1 MEFHLL
7 GPIEAAAAD
16 GRPVDLGPARQR
28 SVLAALLL
36 DGGRAVPTAQLVHR
50 VWGHAAPQRATET
63 LYSYLSRLRRTLA
76 GSQATLHRS
85 PDGYEL
91 AVGPAGS
98 VDVHRFR
105 LLLTRARAATT
116 TTDAAAAGLF
126 REALAL
132 WRGLPFPG
140 VDTPWFNGV
149 RDALAKEL
157 FAAELDSA
165 DVRLRLGDHAA
176 LLTGLA
182 ARSAAHPLDERL
194 AAQYMTA
201 LYRCGRPADALD
213 HYRRIRR
220 LLAEELGIDP
230 GRPLQQV
237 HQAVLGGDPELS
249 VPEPAGA
256 APVRRPESAPPAW
269 LAQCQLPPDVRGF
282 AGRTDLVA
290 RLAELLECRD
300 AAPVVVSGSPGVGKS
315 ALAVHLGHRLR
326 RAFPDGQWYVRLQGT
341 RERPRDP
348 ADVLA
353 ALLRASGE
361 DAAAIP
367 ESLEDRA
374 GAFRGRAA
382 DRRVLLVLDDAAD
395 AEQVRPLLPGT
406 AGVAVLV
413 TSRSDLRGL
422 TASHAAHPVPL
433 DVLRP
438 GEAGDLLAGIL
449 GERRVAAEPAA
460 AARLAELCAR
470 LPLALRI
477 AAANL
482 AARPGRSLE
491 AYADELAGD
500 GRLAKLSIAG
510 DREAAVRTA
519 FDHSYAALEPAA
531 ARLFGLL
538 GLHPGPDFTAASAAA
553 LLGCPPAAAEE
564 PLDRLATAG
573 LVQHTGADRFQF
585 HDLLR
590 LYAAE
595 RAAAD
600 PGHEAAWRRLCDWY
614 LTSTD
619 AATAVD
625 FSGLAQLPRPRQPS
639 GRFRAGPQAL
649 TWLDAERANLVAVV
663 NRAATAGPYA
673 IAWQLADQLRMFFFY
688 RRHQPEWQATVTA
701 ALRAAE
707 EHGDVLARGAMYHGL
722 GLLRQ
727 STGDS
732 GAALAALHRAL
743 DDYRA
748 TGHQRGEAAILSNLA
763 VHAGQHGEMRRALHW
778 QEQGMEVLRSL
789 DMPVQLA
796 NSLNTLG
803 LIHVYLGQLGSGLA
817 CTTESIKVCL
827 HHRQPPRAIS
837 PLINRSLVHHHLG
850 RYEEALADATEALR
864 LCREHRE
871 RHNKADAYEAVARA
885 HLGRRRPDLAGPHAE
900 RALRTAREGGD
911 PTEEADALITLARL
925 HRMRGDLTRAADH
938 LTAALALTRRCA
950 FRHQEAEAHAAL
962 ALLRLDTGDAATATD
977 HAELAL
983 ATARELDLPLTA
995 HHALT
1000 ALAAIAHATH
1010 TPGKAALH
1018 TAEAHR
1024 IEERTGYHPPPNPSP
1039 GTGGSAV
1046 LVRGGVITRD

>member
-7 GPIEAAAAD
+7 GRIEAVAAD

-36 DGGRAVPTAQLVHR
+36 DAGRAVPTAQLVHR
-50 VWGHAAPQRATET
+50 VWGYTAPQRATET
-63 LYSYLSRLRRTLA
+63 LYSYLSRLRRALT
-76 GSQATLHRS
+76 GSQAALARS
-85 PDGYEL
+85 ADGYEL
-91 AVGPAGS
+91 TVGPADS

-105 LLLTRARAATT
+105 LLLTRARAATAT
-116 TTDAAAAGLF
+116 ADGGAGADAGAGAAELF

-149 RDALAKEL
+149 REALTKEL
-157 FAAELDSA
+157 LAAELDCA

-176 LLTGLA
+176 LLTELA

-230 GRPLQQV
+230 GRRLQQV

-249 VPEPAGA
+249 VPESARA
-256 APVRRPESAPPAW
+256 APARRPESTPPAW
-269 LAQCQLPPDVRGF
+269 LSQCQLPPAVRGF
-282 AGRTDLVA
+282 AGRTDLVT
-290 RLAELLECRD
+290 RLAELLESPD

-326 RAFPDGQWYVRLQGT
+326 QAFPDGQWYVRLQGT

-353 ALLRASGE
+353 GLLRVSGE
-361 DAAAIP
+361 DAAAVP

-374 GAFRGRAA
+374 GAFRGRVA

-477 AAANL
+477 GAANL

-600 PGHEAAWRRLCDWY
+600 PDAEAAWRRLCAWY
-614 LTSTD
+614 LDSVD
-619 AATAVD
+619 AATAFD
-625 FSGLAQLPRPRQPS
+625 FAGFPQLPRRRRTS
-639 GRFRAGPQAL
+639 AGFRTGAQAL
-649 TWLDAERANLVAVV
+649 TWLDAERANIVAVV
-663 NRAATAGPYA
+663 GRAAASGPYE
-673 IAWQLADQLRMFFFY
+673 IAWQLTDQLRMFFY
-688 RRHQPEWQATVTA
+688 YCGHQPEWDAAATA
-701 ALRAAE
+701 GLRAAAE
-707 EHGDVLARGAMYHGL
+707 CGEVAARGAMYHSL

-732 GAALAALHRAL
+732 DAALEALHRAR

-748 TGHQRGEAAILSNLA
+748 SGLATGEAAILGNLS
-763 VHAGQHGEMRRALHW
+763 VHAGQRGEMREALRFQEAGIEVIRGLDKPLQLGRALNI
-778 QEQGMEVLRSL
+778 V
-789 DMPVQLA
+789 
-796 NSLNTLG
+796 G
-803 LIHVYLGQLGSGLA
+803 LIHAYLGELDRGLDR
-817 CTTESIKVCL
+817 TTEAIELCL
-827 HHRQPPRAIS
+827 RRGQPPRTIA
-837 PLINRSLVHHHLG
+837 PLINRALIHSYLG
-850 RYEEALADATEALR
+850 RYEEALADAAGALR
-864 LCREHRE
+864 LSREHRA
-871 RHNKADAYEAVARA
+871 RKHDAGAHGALAGA
-885 HLGRRRPDLAGPHAE
+885 HLGRGRPDLAESHAE
-900 RALRTAREGGD
+900 QALRAAREVGD
-911 PTEEADALITLARL
+911 PSQEVDALIALATVQGL
-925 HRMRGDLTRAADH
+925 GGHLTPATDH
-938 LTAALALTRRCA
+938 LTAALAVTRRCG
-950 FRHQEAEAHAAL
+950 FRHQQAEAHAAL
-962 ALLRLDTGDAATATD
+962 APLHLARGEVATAAD

-995 HHALT
+995 HRALT
-1000 ALAAIAHATH
+1000 ALAATAHAANA
-1010 TPGKAALH
+1010 PDRAARH

-1024 IEERTGYHPPPNPSP
+1024 IEQQTGYHPPPNP
-1039 GTGGSAV
+1039 
-1046 LVRGGVITRD
+1046 

>member
-1 MEFHLL
+1 MEFQLL
-7 GPIEAAAAD
+7 GGIEAVADD

-28 SVLAALLL
+28 SVLAALLV
-36 DGGRAVPTAQLVHR
+36 DAGRAVPTEQLIHR
-50 VWGHAAPQRATET
+50 VWGFAAPQRARET

-76 GSQATLHRS
+76 GSPATLARGS
-85 PDGYEL
+85 DGYEL
-91 AVGPAGS
+91 AVAAGA
-98 VDVHRFR
+98 VDLHRFR
-105 LLLTRARAATT
+105 LLLTRGRAAKDDTG
-116 TTDAAAAGLF
+116 AADLF

-132 WRGLPFPG
+132 WRGVPFPG
-140 VDTPWFNGV
+140 IDTPWFNGL
-149 RDALAKEL
+149 RDGLGKEL
-157 FAAELDSA
+157 LAAELDCA

-176 LLTGLA
+176 LLTALA
-182 ARSAAHPLDERL
+182 ERIAAHPLDERL

-201 LYRCGRPADALD
+201 LYRCGRPADALA
-213 HYRRIRR
+213 HYRRVRG

-230 GRPLQQV
+230 GQRLQQL

-249 VPEPAGA
+249 LPESSGPESSGPESSGPKSARA
-256 APVRRPESAPPAW
+256 AAVRRPSPARPAPPAW
-269 LAQCQLPPDVRGF
+269 SVQCQLPPAVRGF
-282 AGRTDLVA
+282 AGRTDLVD
-290 RLAELLECRD
+290 RLAELLVSPD
-300 AAPVVVSGSPGVGKS
+300 AAPVVVSGSPGVGKT

-326 RAFPDGQWYVRLQGT
+326 QAFPDGQWYVRLQGT
-341 RERPRDP
+341 RERPRRP

-353 ALLRASGE
+353 GLLRVSGE

-367 ESLEDRA
+367 ESPEDRA
-374 GAFRGRAA
+374 GAFRGRVA

-395 AEQVRPLLPGT
+395 AEQIRPLLPGT

-438 GEAGDLLAGIL
+438 GEANDLLAGIL

-477 AAANL
+477 GAANL
-482 AARPGRSLE
+482 AARPGRSLG
-491 AYADELAGD
+491 AYADELADD
-500 GRLAKLSIAG
+500 GRLAKLSISG

-553 LLGCPPAAAEE
+553 LLGCAPADAEE

-573 LVQHTGADRFQF
+573 LVQHTGADRFLF

-600 PGHEAAWRRLCDWY
+600 PDGPAAWRRLCDWY
-614 LTSTD
+614 LASAD
-619 AATAVD
+619 AATA
-625 FSGLAQLPRPRQPS
+625 FSYSGLAQLPRPRHTS
-639 GRFRAGPQAL
+639 GRFRDGPQAL

-663 NRAATAGPYA
+663 IRAAAAGPYE
-673 IAWQLADQLRMFFFY
+673 IAWQLVDQLRMFFFY
-688 RRHQPEWQATVTA
+688 RRHQPEWQATATA

-707 EHGDVLARGAMYHGL
+707 EHGEVHARAAMYHSL

-732 GAALAALHRAL
+732 DAALEALHRAL
-743 DDYRA
+743 DAYREA
-748 TGHQRGEAAILSNLA
+748 GEQRGEAAILSNLA
-763 VHAGQHGEMRRALHW
+763 VHAGQRGEMHRARHC
-778 QEQGMEVLRSL
+778 QELGLEVLRSL

-803 LIHVYLGQLGSGLA
+803 LIHFYLGQLSRGLA
-817 CTTESIKVCL
+817 CTTESIEVSL
-827 HHRQPPRAIS
+827 HQGQPSRAIS

-850 RYEEALADATEALR
+850 RHEEALADATEALR

-871 RHNKADAYEAVARA
+871 RHNEADAHEAAARA
-885 HLGRRRPDLAGPHAE
+885 HLGSGSTDLAEPHAE
-900 RALRTAREGGD
+900 QALRTAREVGD
-911 PTEEADALITLARL
+911 PTEETDALITLASL
-925 HRMRGDLTRAADH
+925 HRMRGHTVPATDH
-938 LTAALALTRRCA
+938 LTAALAITRRYG
-950 FRHQEAEAHAAL
+950 FRHQRAEAHAAL
-962 ALLRLDTGDAATATD
+962 APLRLAAGEVAAATD

-983 ATARELDLPLTA
+983 ATARELDLPLTEHRA
-995 HHALT
+995 QT
-1000 ALAAIAHATH
+1000 ALAAIARAANA
-1010 TPGKAALH
+1010 PDKAAGH
-1018 TAEAHR
+1018 TAEARR
-1024 IEERTGYHPPPNPSP
+1024 IERETGYRPGPN
-1039 GTGGSAV
+1039 A
-1046 LVRGGVITRD
+1046 

>member
-7 GPIEAAAAD
+7 GGIEAVAAD

-36 DGGRAVPTAQLVHR
+36 DEGRAVPTAQLVHR
-50 VWGHAAPQRATET
+50 VWGYTAPQRARET
-63 LYSYLSRLRRTLA
+63 LYSYLSRLRRTLS
-76 GSQATLHRS
+76 GSQATLARS

-91 AVGPAGS
+91 AVGAADS

-105 LLLTRARAATT
+105 LLLTRARAATD
-116 TTDAAAAGLF
+116 DAGAADLF

-132 WRGLPFPG
+132 WRGVPCPG

-157 FAAELDSA
+157 LAAELDGA

-176 LLTGLA
+176 LLTVLA
-182 ARSAAHPLDERL
+182 ERSAAHPLDERL

-201 LYRCGRPADALD
+201 LHRCGRPADALD

-230 GRPLQQV
+230 GRHLQQV
-237 HQAVLGGDPELS
+237 HQTVLGGDPEPS
-249 VPEPAGA
+249 VPESAGTA
-256 APVRRPESAPPAW
+256 SARRPASAPPAW
-269 LAQCQLPPDVRGF
+269 LAQCQLPPAVRGF

-290 RLAELLECRD
+290 RLAELLESPD

-326 RAFPDGQWYVRLQGT
+326 QAFPDGQWYVRLQGT

-353 ALLRASGE
+353 GLLRVSGE
-361 DAAAIP
+361 DAAAVP

-374 GAFRGRAA
+374 GAFRGRVA

-438 GEAGDLLAGIL
+438 GEANDLLAGIL
-449 GERRVAAEPAA
+449 GEQRVAAEPAA
-460 AARLAELCAR
+460 AERLAELCAR

-491 AYADELAGD
+491 AYADELADD

-531 ARLFGLL
+531 ARLFSLL

-553 LLGCPPAAAEE
+553 LLGCAPAAAQE

-614 LTSTD
+614 LASAD
-619 AATAVD
+619 AATAVN
-625 FSGLAQLPRPRQPS
+625 FSGLAQLPRPRQTS
-639 GRFRAGPQAL
+639 GRFRDGPQAL
-649 TWLDAERANLVAVV
+649 TWLDEERANLVAVV
-663 NRAATAGPYA
+663 TRAAAAGPYE

-688 RRHQPEWQATVTA
+688 RRHQPEWLATATA

-707 EHGDVLARGAMYHGL
+707 EHGEVLARGAMYHSL

-727 STGDS
+727 STGDPD
-732 GAALAALHRAL
+732 AALEALLRAL
-743 DDYRA
+743 DDYRL
-748 TGHQRGEAAILSNLA
+748 TGRRRGEAAILSNLA

-778 QEQGMEVLRSL
+778 QDLGMEVLRSL
-789 DMPVQLA
+789 DLPVQLGS
-796 NSLNTLG
+796 SLNTLG
-803 LIHVYLGQLGSGLA
+803 LIHIYLGQLERGLA
-817 CTTESIKVCL
+817 CTTESIEICL
-827 HHRQPPRAIS
+827 RHGQASRATS
-837 PLINRSLVHHHLG
+837 PLINRSLALHHLG
-850 RYEEALADATEALR
+850 RYEEALADAREALR
-864 LCREHRE
+864 LCRKHRE
-871 RHNKADAYEAVARA
+871 RHNEADAHEAVARA
-885 HLGRRRPDLAGPHAE
+885 HLGKGCPDIAEPHAE
-900 RALRTAREGGD
+900 QALRTAREVGD

-925 HRMRGDLTRAADH
+925 HRLRGDPTRAADH
-938 LTAALALTRRCA
+938 LTAALAITRRCD
-950 FRHQEAEAHAAL
+950 FRHQEAEVHAAL
-962 ALLRLDTGDAATATD
+962 APLHLATGEVATAAD

-995 HHALT
+995 HRALT
-1000 ALAAIAHATH
+1000 ALAAIAHATNA
-1010 TPGKAALH
+1010 PDRAADH

-1024 IEERTGYHPPPNPSP
+1024 IERETGYHPNPN
-1039 GTGGSAV
+1039 A
-1046 LVRGGVITRD
+1046 

>member
-7 GPIEAAAAD
+7 GGIEAVAAD

-36 DGGRAVPTAQLVHR
+36 DTGRAVPTGQLVHR

-63 LYSYLSRLRRTLA
+63 LYSYLSRLRRTLT
-76 GSQATLHRS
+76 GSQTTLARS

-91 AVGPAGS
+91 AIGPADS

-105 LLLTRARAATT
+105 RLLTRARARAATA
-116 TTDAAAAGLF
+116 TDDAGAAGLF

-140 VDTPWFNGV
+140 VDTPWFNGA
-149 RDALAKEL
+149 REALAKESL
-157 FAAELDSA
+157 AAELDCA

-176 LLTGLA
+176 LLTELA

-201 LYRCGRPADALD
+201 LYRCGRAADALD
-213 HYRRIRR
+213 HYRRVRR

-249 VPEPAGA
+249 VPESARA
-256 APVRRPESAPPAW
+256 DSVRRPESAPPVW
-269 LAQCQLPPDVRGF
+269 LTQCQLPPAVRGF

-290 RLAELLECRD
+290 RLGELLESPD

-326 RAFPDGQWYVRLQGT
+326 QAFPDGQWYVRLQGT

-353 ALLRASGE
+353 GLLRVSGE

-374 GAFRGRAA
+374 GAFRGRVA

-438 GEAGDLLAGIL
+438 GEANDLLAGIL

-477 AAANL
+477 GAANL

-491 AYADELAGD
+491 AYADELADD
-500 GRLAKLSIAG
+500 GRLAKLSISG

-553 LLGCPPAAAEE
+553 LLGCPPAEAEE

-600 PGHEAAWRRLCDWY
+600 PGGEAAWRRLCDWY
-614 LTSTD
+614 LATTD
-619 AATAVD
+619 AATAFD
-625 FSGLAQLPRPRQPS
+625 FAGFTQLPRQRGTS
-639 GRFRAGPQAL
+639 ARFRTGQQARA
-649 TWLDAERANLVAVV
+649 WLDAERANLVAVV
-663 NRAATAGPYA
+663 GRAAAAGPYE
-673 IAWQLADQLRMFFFY
+673 IAWQLADQLRMFLYFS
-688 RRHQPEWQATVTA
+688 RHTPDWDATTA
-701 ALRAAE
+701 AGLRAAE
-707 EHGDVLARGAMYHGL
+707 ERGEVAARGAMYHSL

-732 GAALAALHRAL
+732 DAALEALHRAL
-743 DDYRA
+743 DDYRDCGLA
-748 TGHQRGEAAILSNLA
+748 TGEAAILGNLA
-763 VHAGQHGEMRRALHW
+763 MHAGQRGEMREALRC
-778 QEQGMEVLRSL
+778 EEAGIEVIRGL
-789 DMPVQLA
+789 DKPVQLGRA
-796 NSLNTLG
+796 LNVLG
-803 LIHVYLGQLGSGLA
+803 LIHAYLGRLASGLDR
-817 CTTESIKVCL
+817 TTESVEVCL
-827 HHRQPPRAIS
+827 HHGHRSRTIS
-837 PLINRSLVHHHLG
+837 PLINRALIHNYLG
-850 RYEEALADATEALR
+850 RYEEALTDATEALR
-864 LCREHRE
+864 LCDEHR
-871 RHNKADAYEAVARA
+871 ARKHHAGAHGALAGA
-885 HLGRRRPDLAGPHAE
+885 HLGRGRLDLAEPHAAQSL
-900 RALRTAREGGD
+900 RAAREAGD
-911 PTEEADALITLARL
+911 PSQEVDALLVLASVHRL
-925 HRMRGDLTRAADH
+925 RGRLTPAADH
-938 LTAALALTRRCA
+938 LTAALAVARRCG
-950 FRHQEAEAHAAL
+950 FRHQQAEAHAAL
-962 ALLRLDTGDAATATD
+962 APLHLATGEVATAAD
-977 HAELAL
+977 HAEVAL
-983 ATARELDLPLTA
+983 TTARELDLPLTA
-995 HHALT
+995 HRALT
-1000 ALAAIAHATH
+1000 ALAAIARATNA
-1010 TPGKAALH
+1010 PGRAADH
-1018 TAEAHR
+1018 TAEADR
-1024 IEERTGYHPPPNPSP
+1024 IERRTGYRPIPH
-1039 GTGGSAV
+1039 T
-1046 LVRGGVITRD
+1046 